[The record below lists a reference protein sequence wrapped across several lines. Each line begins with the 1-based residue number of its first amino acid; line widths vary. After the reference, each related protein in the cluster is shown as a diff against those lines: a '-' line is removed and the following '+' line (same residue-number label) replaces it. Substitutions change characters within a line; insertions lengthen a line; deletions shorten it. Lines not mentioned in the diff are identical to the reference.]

1 MSVGSQNG
9 NCSLLQWWEI
19 PAHQI
24 PVTQAERSK
33 GKWCSFIHAGV
44 FAASSVCGDY
54 NSSLKSTVKT
64 YLLHVVAWWA
74 ILWGL
79 FTCHLWLG
87 DFEMNN
93 PFISSSLIHFWRQEL
108 RGRGAG
114 QSHVQWGAEEGDAWA
129 KCWWGE
135 GSRARNKPLP
145 AGHLAASLGLLM
157 AVPCSPAS
165 LSCAWEQS
173 LWKRSRFLWCWD
185 LFSF

>member
-1 MSVGSQNG
+1 M
-9 NCSLLQWWEI
+9 
-19 PAHQI
+19 QI
-24 PVTQAERSK
+24 ALYSSDERYQHIRYLSPRQRGVK
-33 GKWCSFIHAGV
+33 ENDVLYPCWV

-64 YLLHVVAWWA
+64 YLLHVVEWWA

-79 FTCHLWLG
+79 FTSSLWLG
-87 DFEMNN
+87 GFEMDN

-114 QSHVQWGAEEGDAWA
+114 TSLPVREELAKAMWGAEERGGCLA
-129 KCWWGE
+129 KCCWGE

-145 AGHLAASLGLLM
+145 AGHLAASLGT
-157 AVPCSPAS
+157 PHGCPAS

-173 LWKRSRFLWCWD
+173 LWKRSCFLWCWD